1 MKILLNLMSKSIYE
15 YVDDDGQPLLHIV
28 NECVS
33 SFVVATVVPKG
44 SAFLHVFDNLI
55 IRLYESGLA
64 TKWYRDVFDSIV
76 IEKMVSISKKRKSVQ
91 SFSLYDTESAFYTII
106 FRICLFVSGTSRGN
120 SMETY
125 K

>member
-1 MKILLNLMSKSIYE
+1 MKILLNLMSKSI

-33 SFVVATVVPKG
+33 SFVVATVIPKE

-55 IRLYESGLA
+55 IRLYESGLT

-76 IEKMVSISKKRKSVQ
+76 IEKMISISKKRKSVQ
-91 SFSLYDTESAFYTII
+91 FFSLHDTESAFYII
-106 FRICLFVSGTSRGN
+106 ILGYVCSLVVLLGEIVWKLIN
-120 SMETY
+120 